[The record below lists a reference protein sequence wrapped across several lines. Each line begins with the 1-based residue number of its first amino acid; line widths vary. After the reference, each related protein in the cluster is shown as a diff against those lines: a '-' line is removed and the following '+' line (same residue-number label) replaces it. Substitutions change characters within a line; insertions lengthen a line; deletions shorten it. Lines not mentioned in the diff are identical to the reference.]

1 MEMSFGS
8 RLKHAWNAFTGNVQT
23 NYRDLGMSYSY
34 RADRPRMSRGNERS
48 IVTSVYNR
56 IALDVAA
63 LNVQHVR
70 LDENG
75 RFLSVIDDGLN
86 NCLTLEANVDQTAR
100 SFIQDVVI
108 SMFDEGSVAIVPVD
122 TTTDPNVSGSYD
134 IQSLRV
140 GQILDWYPQYI
151 RARVY
156 NEQTGRKED
165 IVVPKSAVAIIEN
178 PLYAVIN
185 EPNSTMQRLI
195 RKLNLLDVI
204 DEQSSSGKLDLI
216 IQLPYIIKTEARRQ
230 QAENRRKDIEQQLS
244 GSKYGIAYT
253 DGTEHITQ
261 LNRSVNNNLMS
272 QIEFLTSMLYSQLGI
287 TQSILDGTADE
298 KTMLNYNN
306 RTIEPIVSAIVDEM
320 KRKFL
325 TKTARSQLQSIAF
338 FRDPFKLVPVND
350 IAEIADK
357 FTRNEIM
364 TSNEIRQVIGMKPSD
379 DPRAD
384 ELRNKNLSA
393 PSGEDGQ
400 TEETSD
406 DTEDAE
412 DEEPSMTREEYEA
425 AMRELDELDLELDEL
440 EAELDAEEDDEELKH
455 YASPYYDPV
464 KAHEYYL
471 KNRELKGRRST
482 AGLNDEGK
490 NAARYVK
497 EQLTS
502 ERKQKVE
509 AHKQETNSTIDS
521 LREQKKSAVEAH
533 KNAMQV
539 KIDRLRAKLKGMSK
553 EDKARNKERI
563 YGQIDSLRED
573 NKQVRQQLQE
583 AFKASSTDLRSAHKE
598 ERTRLKNE
606 YDEKYLQEL
615 DKIRS
620 ESKFKEV
627 SKRKSKK

>member
-8 RLKHAWNAFTGNVQT
+8 RLKHAWNAFTGNVQM

-151 RARVY
+151 RTRVY

-204 DEQSSSGKLDLI
+204 DEQSGSGKLDLI
-216 IQLPYIIKTEARRQ
+216 IQLPYVIKTESRRQ
-230 QAENRRKDIEQQLS
+230 QAENRRKDIESQLS

-272 QIEFLTSMLYSQLGI
+272 QIEYLTSMLYSQLGI

-306 RTIEPIVSAIVDEM
+306 RTIEPIISAIVDEM

-325 TKTARSQLQSIAF
+325 TKTARSQRQSISF
-338 FRDPFKLVPVND
+338 FRDPFKLVPVNE

-364 TSNEIRQVIGMKPSD
+364 TSNEIRQVVGMKPSD

-384 ELRNKNLSA
+384 ELRNKNLSE
-393 PSGEDGQ
+393 PSGSDQQSEETATATDDS
-400 TEETSD
+400 TEESASD
-406 DTEDAE
+406 
-412 DEEPSMTREEYEA
+412 
-425 AMRELDELDLELDEL
+425 LD
-440 EAELDAEEDDEELKH
+440 
-455 YASPYYDPV
+455 
-464 KAHEYYL
+464 
-471 KNRELKGRRST
+471 
-482 AGLNDEGK
+482 
-490 NAARYVK
+490 
-497 EQLTS
+497 
-502 ERKQKVE
+502 
-509 AHKQETNSTIDS
+509 
-521 LREQKKSAVEAH
+521 
-533 KNAMQV
+533 
-539 KIDRLRAKLKGMSK
+539 
-553 EDKARNKERI
+553 
-563 YGQIDSLRED
+563 
-573 NKQVRQQLQE
+573 
-583 AFKASSTDLRSAHKE
+583 
-598 ERTRLKNE
+598 
-606 YDEKYLQEL
+606 
-615 DKIRS
+615 DKI
-620 ESKFKEV
+620 SKQ
-627 SKRKSKK
+627 KSKK

>member
-8 RLKHAWNAFTGNVQT
+8 RLRHAWNAFTGNVQM

-165 IVVPKSAVAIIEN
+165 IVVPKSTVAIIEN

-204 DEQSSSGKLDLI
+204 DEQSGSGKLDLI
-216 IQLPYIIKTEARRQ
+216 IQLPYVIKTEARRQ
-230 QAENRRKDIEQQLS
+230 QAENRRKDIESQLS

-272 QIEFLTSMLYSQLGI
+272 QIEYLTSMLYSQLGI

-306 RTIEPIVSAIVDEM
+306 RTIEPIISAIVDEM

-325 TKTARSQLQSIAF
+325 TKTARSQRQSISF
-338 FRDPFKLVPVND
+338 FSDPFKLVPVNE

-364 TSNEIRQVIGMKPSD
+364 TSNEIRQVVGMKPSD

-384 ELRNKNLSA
+384 ELRNKNLRE
-393 PSGEDGQ
+393 PSDSDQ
-400 TEETSD
+400 QSEETPITTDNS
-406 DTEDAE
+406 
-412 DEEPSMTREEYEA
+412 
-425 AMRELDELDLELDEL
+425 
-440 EAELDAEEDDEELKH
+440 
-455 YASPYYDPV
+455 
-464 KAHEYYL
+464 
-471 KNRELKGRRST
+471 
-482 AGLNDEGK
+482 
-490 NAARYVK
+490 
-497 EQLTS
+497 
-502 ERKQKVE
+502 VE
-509 AHKQETNSTIDS
+509 
-521 LREQKKSAVEAH
+521 KSA
-533 KNAMQV
+533 
-539 KIDRLRAKLKGMSK
+539 S
-553 EDKARNKERI
+553 
-563 YGQIDSLRED
+563 
-573 NKQVRQQLQE
+573 
-583 AFKASSTDLRSAHKE
+583 DL
-598 ERTRLKNE
+598 
-606 YDEKYLQEL
+606 D
-615 DKIRS
+615 DKI
-620 ESKFKEV
+620 SKQ
-627 SKRKSKK
+627 KSKK

>member
-8 RLKHAWNAFTGNVQT
+8 RLKHAWNAFTGNVQM
-23 NYRDLGMSYSY
+23 NYRDLGMSHSY

-86 NCLTLEANVDQTAR
+86 NCLTLEANIDQTAR
-100 SFIQDVVI
+100 SFIQDVVV

-140 GQILDWYPQYI
+140 GQILDWYPQHI

-204 DEQSSSGKLDLI
+204 DEQSGSGKLDLI
-216 IQLPYIIKTEARRQ
+216 IQLPYVIKTEARRQ
-230 QAENRRKDIEQQLS
+230 QAENRRKDIENQLS

-272 QIEFLTSMLYSQLGI
+272 QIEYLTSMLYSQLGI

-306 RTIEPIVSAIVDEM
+306 RTIEPIISVIVDEM

-325 TKTARSQLQSIAF
+325 TKTARSQHQSISF

-364 TSNEIRQVIGMKPSD
+364 TSNEIRQVVGMKPSED
-379 DPRAD
+379 QRAD

-393 PSGEDGQ
+393 PSGSNQ
-400 TEETSD
+400 QSEEMPIAEVDSVGDSASD
-406 DTEDAE
+406 
-412 DEEPSMTREEYEA
+412 
-425 AMRELDELDLELDEL
+425 LD
-440 EAELDAEEDDEELKH
+440 
-455 YASPYYDPV
+455 
-464 KAHEYYL
+464 
-471 KNRELKGRRST
+471 
-482 AGLNDEGK
+482 
-490 NAARYVK
+490 
-497 EQLTS
+497 
-502 ERKQKVE
+502 
-509 AHKQETNSTIDS
+509 
-521 LREQKKSAVEAH
+521 
-533 KNAMQV
+533 
-539 KIDRLRAKLKGMSK
+539 
-553 EDKARNKERI
+553 
-563 YGQIDSLRED
+563 
-573 NKQVRQQLQE
+573 
-583 AFKASSTDLRSAHKE
+583 
-598 ERTRLKNE
+598 
-606 YDEKYLQEL
+606 
-615 DKIRS
+615 DKI
-620 ESKFKEV
+620 SKQ
-627 SKRKSKK
+627 KSKK

>member
-8 RLKHAWNAFTGNVQT
+8 RLKHAWNAFTGNVQM

-63 LNVQHVR
+63 LNIQHVR
-70 LDENG
+70 LDKNG

-100 SFIQDVVI
+100 SFVQDVVI

-140 GQILDWYPQYI
+140 GQILDWYPQHI

-204 DEQSSSGKLDLI
+204 DEQSGSGKLDLI
-216 IQLPYIIKTEARRQ
+216 IQLPYVIKTEARRQ
-230 QAENRRKDIEQQLS
+230 QAENRRKDIENQLS

-272 QIEFLTSMLYSQLGI
+272 QIEYLTSMLYSQLGI

-306 RTIEPIVSAIVDEM
+306 RTIEPIISAIVDEM

-325 TKTARSQLQSIAF
+325 TKTARSQHQSISF

-364 TSNEIRQVIGMKPSD
+364 TSNEIRQVVGMKPSE

-393 PSGEDGQ
+393 PSGSDQ
-400 TEETSD
+400 QSEEMPIAEVDSVEGSASD
-406 DTEDAE
+406 
-412 DEEPSMTREEYEA
+412 
-425 AMRELDELDLELDEL
+425 LD
-440 EAELDAEEDDEELKH
+440 
-455 YASPYYDPV
+455 
-464 KAHEYYL
+464 
-471 KNRELKGRRST
+471 
-482 AGLNDEGK
+482 
-490 NAARYVK
+490 
-497 EQLTS
+497 
-502 ERKQKVE
+502 
-509 AHKQETNSTIDS
+509 
-521 LREQKKSAVEAH
+521 
-533 KNAMQV
+533 
-539 KIDRLRAKLKGMSK
+539 
-553 EDKARNKERI
+553 
-563 YGQIDSLRED
+563 
-573 NKQVRQQLQE
+573 
-583 AFKASSTDLRSAHKE
+583 
-598 ERTRLKNE
+598 
-606 YDEKYLQEL
+606 
-615 DKIRS
+615 DKI
-620 ESKFKEV
+620 SKQ
-627 SKRKSKK
+627 KSKK

>member
-8 RLKHAWNAFTGNVQT
+8 RLKHAWNAFTGNVQM

-86 NCLTLEANVDQTAR
+86 NCLTLEANIDQTAR

-122 TTTDPNVSGSYD
+122 TTIDPNVSGSYD

-165 IVVPKSAVAIIEN
+165 IVVPKSTVAIIEN

-204 DEQSSSGKLDLI
+204 DEQSGSGKLDLI
-216 IQLPYIIKTEARRQ
+216 IQLPYVIKTEARRQ
-230 QAENRRKDIEQQLS
+230 QAENRRKDIENQLS

-272 QIEFLTSMLYSQLGI
+272 QIEYLTSMLYSQLGI

-306 RTIEPIVSAIVDEM
+306 RTIEPIISAIVDEM

-325 TKTARSQLQSIAF
+325 TKTARSQHQSISF

-364 TSNEIRQVIGMKPSD
+364 TSNEIRQVVGMKPSD

-393 PSGEDGQ
+393 PSGSNQ
-400 TEETSD
+400 QSEEMPIAEVNSVGDSASD
-406 DTEDAE
+406 
-412 DEEPSMTREEYEA
+412 
-425 AMRELDELDLELDEL
+425 LD
-440 EAELDAEEDDEELKH
+440 
-455 YASPYYDPV
+455 
-464 KAHEYYL
+464 
-471 KNRELKGRRST
+471 
-482 AGLNDEGK
+482 
-490 NAARYVK
+490 
-497 EQLTS
+497 
-502 ERKQKVE
+502 
-509 AHKQETNSTIDS
+509 
-521 LREQKKSAVEAH
+521 
-533 KNAMQV
+533 
-539 KIDRLRAKLKGMSK
+539 
-553 EDKARNKERI
+553 
-563 YGQIDSLRED
+563 
-573 NKQVRQQLQE
+573 
-583 AFKASSTDLRSAHKE
+583 
-598 ERTRLKNE
+598 
-606 YDEKYLQEL
+606 
-615 DKIRS
+615 DKI
-620 ESKFKEV
+620 SKQ
-627 SKRKSKK
+627 KSKK